1 MIKAKSINDI
11 KNLIISQVQE
21 SINLDYKG
29 SDAIDGNKKIEMSK
43 DVSAFANSDG
53 GSIVYGITEV
63 GHLPVAIDAGVDHK
77 KFSREWIE
85 QVIKAL
91 WDFPWKTGVLLPH

>member
-1 MIKAKSINDI
+1 MIKAKSIKDI
-11 KNLIISQVQE
+11 NNLIIAQVQE
-21 SINLDYKG
+21 SLHLDYKG
-29 SDAIDGNKKIEMSK
+29 SDAIDGNKKIEISK

-53 GSIVYGITEV
+53 GAIVYGITEV